1 MELIDRIEAGGVD
14 PQALLIYGADEAQLG
29 RYSDRLIRHWL
40 GVDGDR
46 DLSRHVDYQLIE
58 PWGSG
63 RQIKTEAVHPVKN
76 AEEEGKFLGIPMI
89 VFYRTRPMMARNK
102 VVWIR
107 QSERM
112 NGSASNAFLKTLEEL
127 PSHARVVLT
136 TSAFAQVLPTI
147 RSRCLCV
154 AAGFEGWG
162 GAEPESEMERVWAKN
177 GGDLARLR
185 VVSEECE
192 GLWGILEA
200 IDGTPRGAAV
210 RLGEQLMSLA
220 KGVSDGLGIPAR
232 ESQVFL
238 VELIARWIFAKRP
251 EWADIGAECHL
262 IAREISGYSQAQLG
276 FDTLFGMMLAKT
288 LEPVGTGER

>member
-29 RYSDRLIRHWL
+29 RYADRLIRHWL

-46 DLSRHVDYQLIE
+46 DLSRHVDYQIVE
-58 PWGSG
+58 PWGNG
-63 RQIKTEAVHPVKN
+63 NQIRVGAIHPVPPEKP
-76 AEEEGKFLGIPMI
+76 EDQYKGVPMV
-89 VFYRTRPMMARNK
+89 VFFRTPPMMGKTK
-102 VVWIR
+102 VVWFR
-107 QSERM
+107 SAERL
-112 NGSASNAFLKTLEEL
+112 NDSASSAFLKTLEEL
-127 PSHARVVLT
+127 QPHVRVVLT
-136 TSAFAQVLPTI
+136 TGSLSKVYPTI

-162 GAEPESEMERVWAKN
+162 GAEPESEMERIWVKN
-177 GGDLARLR
+177 GGDLARIR
-185 VVSEECE
+185 AVPEEIE
-192 GLWGILEA
+192 TLWMILEA
-200 IDGTPRGAAV
+200 IDRTPRGAAV
-210 RLGEQLMSLA
+210 RLGEQLTGLA
-220 KGVSDGLGIPAR
+220 KGVSDGLGVPAR

>member
-29 RYSDRLIRHWL
+29 RYADRLIRHWL

-46 DLSRHVDYQLIE
+46 DLSRHVDYQYFSPFGLGEVLRQSIVYRPKDSSEEITWIPIIE
-58 PWGSG
+58 
-63 RQIKTEAVHPVKN
+63 
-76 AEEEGKFLGIPMI
+76 F
-89 VFYRTRPMMARNK
+89 FRTRPLISTKK
-102 VVWIR
+102 VVWIHKAHR
-107 QSERM
+107 LNRDS
-112 NGSASNAFLKTLEEL
+112 GNAFLKTLEEL
-127 PSHARVVLT
+127 PSQARVVLT

-162 GAEPESEMERVWAKN
+162 GVEPESEMERVWAKN
-177 GGDLARLR
+177 GGDLARIR
-185 VVSEECE
+185 AVTEECE
-192 GLWGILEA
+192 ALWGILEA
-200 IDGTPRGAAV
+200 IDRTPWGAAV
-210 RLGEQLMSLA
+210 RLGEQLTGLA